1 MSLGAW
7 EMESNGYG
15 SWRQRVIVSVDS
27 RYSDEV
33 ARKLDTS
40 EPLKK
45 QGTPER
51 AYFEWNRFTTK
62 RGDDEDV
69 VFEMSMLLGNPSGR
83 YDWQIDWDA
92 SEF

>member
-51 AYFEWNRFTTK
+51 AYFEWTRLTTR
-62 RGDDEDV
+62 RGDDEEVVLELCVLLDV
-69 VFEMSMLLGNPSGR
+69 PPSQ
-83 YDWQIDWDA
+83 YDWHIDWDA
-92 SEF
+92 SQY